1 MSPMACAKA
10 RCLGCRKW
18 FTPDRRTATRQKRC
32 TRKCGTRHR
41 RAQAKARRYADLETY
56 RASERE
62 RQRAGR
68 ERRREGVASAGAP
81 EKVEPSALSG
91 AMSRAEWSAQVLAIT
106 MVIVEKMDKVASLS
120 RAEFGRQVAKIMK
133 EGVNSLGKACA

>member
-1 MSPMACAKA
+1 MCAGEGVAGVAPHVREALKSAGERAWRSLSPMACAKA

-106 MVIVEKMDKVASLS
+106 M
-120 RAEFGRQVAKIMK
+120 
-133 EGVNSLGKACA
+133 